1 MKVWKFTHWSLNE
14 FAGLLPPEG
23 RAANM
28 LDADGRPLVWK
39 APVRVAVDNEPYGKN
54 HRPRV
59 DISHL
64 AHGSLVFNE
73 KAKSAL
79 GSYLERFGQFL
90 PLDVEGHREWFY
102 HVTNLIDCIDP
113 VASKKKPVTGIIEKE
128 VFVASKVPQT
138 AALFKDPR
146 TAIVFMY
153 ANDPA
158 KHELEKLIADA
169 GLTGAAFEKPGSP
182 QRRLRESR

>member
-1 MKVWKFTHWSLNE
+1 
-14 FAGLLPPEG
+14 
-23 RAANM
+23 M
-28 LDADGRPLVWK
+28 LDAEGKPLVWK
-39 APVRVAVDNEPYGKN
+39 APVRVTVDNEPHEKKP
-54 HRPRV
+54 RPRV

-73 KAKSAL
+73 RAKAVL
-79 GSYLERFGQFL
+79 GAYLERFGQFL

-113 VASKKKPVTGIIEKE
+113 LASKKKPVTGIIEKE
-128 VFVASKVPQT
+128 VFVAEKVPQT

-146 TAIVFMY
+146 TAIVLTY

-158 KHELEKLIADA
+158 KRELEKLIADA
-169 GLTGAAFEKPGSP
+169 GLTGAVFEKTGPAP
-182 QRRLRESR
+182 RRPLPAA